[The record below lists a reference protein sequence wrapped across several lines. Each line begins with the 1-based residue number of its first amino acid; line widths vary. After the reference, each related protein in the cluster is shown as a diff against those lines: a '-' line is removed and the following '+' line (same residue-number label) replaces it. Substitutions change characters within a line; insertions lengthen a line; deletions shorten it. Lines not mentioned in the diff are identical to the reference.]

1 MTKREAAG
9 HHQAGHAVMAYLR
22 NVDFESVTIL
32 QDGRYGCGIVGC
44 NCGSSVPN
52 ALDRADAQFYA
63 SIIRIEIGLA
73 GPFAHGLYV
82 GGFTSGKKATET
94 YMRAID
100 AHMLGSEDHA
110 VQFALAA
117 EVTHLN
123 ASVGDDI
130 MDKVIWSPDLR
141 TLLFAVGDHWHLV
154 EAVATVLIER
164 DSLSQGQVHQIIQA
178 KQAQRGTQARRI
190 DRVPVKNVPGRAGLA
205 AWNYAS
211 H

>member
-1 MTKREAAG
+1 MTKREAAA

-22 NVDFESVTIL
+22 SVDFEGVTIL

-44 NCGSSVPN
+44 NYQSSVPN
-52 ALDRADAQFYA
+52 DLDRADAQLYA
-63 SIIRIEIGLA
+63 DIMRIEIGLA
-73 GPFAHGLYV
+73 GPFAHGLYI
-82 GGFTSGKKATET
+82 GGFASGKKATET

-100 AHMLGSEDHA
+100 AHVQGSEDHA
-110 VQFALAA
+110 VRYALAA

-123 ASVGDDI
+123 ASVGESI

-154 EAVATVLIER
+154 EGVATALIGR
-164 DSLSQGQVHQIIQA
+164 DSLLQSQVHQIIQT
-178 KQAQRGTQARRI
+178 KEAQRGPQAQPI
-190 DRVPVKNVPGRAGLA
+190 NRVHLKKVAGRAGLA
-205 AWNYAS
+205 AWSYAG